1 MEHSHSVL
9 TFMVASV
16 VPSWWISFFRKTVLY
31 LLFSDV
37 FQGSLLFII
46 VIKNELI
53 FLEKELKARLL
64 NSVIV
69 SQTAVCQISELKTNG
84 SDNVLLEPFSSIPI
98 YCRPTGRCKAKCVT
112 QQINVTGSGSNPI
125 LGETHCLVGNGL
137 KSSIM

>member
-1 MEHSHSVL
+1 M
-9 TFMVASV
+9 
-16 VPSWWISFFRKTVLY
+16 Y

-53 FLEKELKARLL
+53 FLEKGLKARLL

-69 SQTAVCQISELKTNG
+69 SLTAVCQVRELKTNG
-84 SDNVLLEPFSSIPI
+84 LDNVLLEPFSSIPI
-98 YCRPTGRCKAKCVT
+98 YCGPRGRCKAKCVT
-112 QQINVTGSGSNPI
+112 HQINGSGSESNPI